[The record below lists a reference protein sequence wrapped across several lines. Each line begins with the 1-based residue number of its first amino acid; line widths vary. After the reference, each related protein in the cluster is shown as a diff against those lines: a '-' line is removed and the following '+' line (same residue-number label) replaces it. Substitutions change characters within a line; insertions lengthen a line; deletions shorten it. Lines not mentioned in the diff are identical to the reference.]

1 MSQVLDA
8 SAASAEARAF
18 ADGGALFDVPRDMRS
33 LHLKF
38 IVVLGQKKR
47 RRRKPKLLVEV
58 NIVKTTLISTFLLT
72 PKVRKVVSSNHWDP
86 HLATWPMMKARSLRT
101 VADRHMAASMALRL

>member
-8 SAASAEARAF
+8 SDVSAEARAF

-38 IVVLGQKKR
+38 IVVLGQKK
-47 RRRKPKLLVEV
+47 KKKK
-58 NIVKTTLISTFLLT
+58 KT
-72 PKVRKVVSSNHWDP
+72 KVVGGS
-86 HLATWPMMKARSLRT
+86 
-101 VADRHMAASMALRL
+101 